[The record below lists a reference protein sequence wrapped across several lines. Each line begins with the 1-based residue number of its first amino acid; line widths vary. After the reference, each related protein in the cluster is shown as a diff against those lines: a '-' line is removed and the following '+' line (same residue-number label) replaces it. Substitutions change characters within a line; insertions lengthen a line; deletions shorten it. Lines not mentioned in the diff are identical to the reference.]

1 MIFAPVMQRSPFAPR
16 AADQALQRF
25 LLNQLQASAPQGF
38 QVQQDDKAVTLQLDV
53 PGLAREQLQ
62 IDIDG
67 AVVRLHDMG
76 VERYLITSSV
86 IGIMAQRLVRAL
98 CPACRAPVPP
108 ERRQAV
114 AEVLG
119 LPLPGDATLF
129 EPVGWERP
137 EPSSFVEAEALPP
150 G

>member
-53 PGLAREQLQ
+53 PGLTREQLQ

-67 AVVRLHDMG
+67 AVVRLQSTEGAPRQVRRAWELPTEIDAAASSAKLENG
-76 VERYLITSSV
+76 VLTLTLAKRI
-86 IGIMAQRLVRAL
+86 
-98 CPACRAPVPP
+98 PVPT
-108 ERRQAV
+108 
-114 AEVLG
+114 
-119 LPLPGDATLF
+119 ATRLAI
-129 EPVGWERP
+129 G
-137 EPSSFVEAEALPP
+137 
-150 G
+150 

>member
-38 QVQQDDKAVTLQLDV
+38 QVQQDDKTVTLQLDV

-67 AVVRLHDMG
+67 AVVRLQSTEGAPRQVRRAWELPTEIDAAASSAKLENG
-76 VERYLITSSV
+76 VLTLTLAKRIPAPPAT
-86 IGIMAQRLVRAL
+86 RLAI
-98 CPACRAPVPP
+98 
-108 ERRQAV
+108 
-114 AEVLG
+114 
-119 LPLPGDATLF
+119 D
-129 EPVGWERP
+129 
-137 EPSSFVEAEALPP
+137 
-150 G
+150 

>member
-1 MIFAPVMQRSPFAPR
+1 MIFAPMMQRSPFAPR

-67 AVVRLHDMG
+67 AVVRLQSTEGAPRQVRRAWELPTEIDAAASSAKLENG
-76 VERYLITSSV
+76 VLTLTLAKRI
-86 IGIMAQRLVRAL
+86 
-98 CPACRAPVPP
+98 PVPT
-108 ERRQAV
+108 
-114 AEVLG
+114 
-119 LPLPGDATLF
+119 ATRL
-129 EPVGWERP
+129 
-137 EPSSFVEAEALPP
+137 AID
-150 G
+150 